1 MEQTEL
7 LWQYQQADMAAD
19 AFETEIKRNPN
30 RLQLK
35 KNREFLVEQQN
46 AVKRMEQEV
55 AEMLD
60 RVDVIKVAISRM
72 EDQLSA
78 LQKRMEATPPADLK
92 QAQDMSRDAQKLLSD
107 LTDYEQEM
115 KRIQKDASCLLYTSH
130 AKTRFHHTPQKR
142 LVRHRRRGLRAHIH
156 AHKGA
161 VHLRRRREAFRRHH
175 LYQLRNGPV
184 LASHAGQAVG
194 GRGRRGQQ
202 LVRYLLLHH
211 DGNLPDGQ
219 AAVPKQLQNGGGD
232 VVGNV
237 GDHKE
242 PFPQRPADLGK
253 VQPAHISLGDAQVVK
268 GVGGRDVYKRQA

>member
-115 KRIQKDASCLLYTSH
+115 KRIPEG
-130 AKTRFHHTPQKR
+130 R
-142 LVRHRRRGLRAHIH
+142 VRPRPSG
-156 AHKGA
+156 KGNP
-161 VHLRRRREAFRRHH
+161 HQIR
-175 LYQLRNGPV
+175 Q
-184 LASHAGQAVG
+184 GQ
-194 GRGRRGQQ
+194 GR
-202 LVRYLLLHH
+202 
-211 DGNLPDGQ
+211 
-219 AAVPKQLQNGGGD
+219 
-232 VVGNV
+232 
-237 GDHKE
+237 
-242 PFPQRPADLGK
+242 
-253 VQPAHISLGDAQVVK
+253 I
-268 GVGGRDVYKRQA
+268 RQAEGSLRSRIQGANAPAGGKARSGSGQGQRD